1 MANIDINSYITI
13 FISLIAVIIAILGY
27 LDNRKNIK
35 IVKVR
40 ENEKNDIR
48 NILKEL
54 KETSDTLK
62 EFPDYTYFDS
72 LPFIIY
78 DISREVYEN
87 ETLSLKFEF
96 QGVQS
101 KHFSVD
107 PNSITAK
114 SLRNLVKKVI
124 DINKKGEYC
133 GYPSIKFMD
142 NPDVISDKQFDL
154 NEFMYIFAKIE
165 GNISKLNE
173 FEYLI
178 DSFDSEILKMIE
190 KPYEK
195 IFELLADI
203 FHKKVYSIEFNRN
216 MKPSEI
222 EEKMEKMVNYEQ
234 ILDQSTYL
242 STDVASRIDELRRDL
257 SKQILI

>member
-1 MANIDINSYITI
+1 MANIDVDSYITI

-35 IVKVR
+35 IVRER

-48 NILKEL
+48 NVLKEL
-54 KETSDTLK
+54 KTTSDTLK
-62 EFPDYTYFDS
+62 EFPDYTYFNLLD
-72 LPFIIY
+72 FIIY

-96 QGVQS
+96 QDIKT
-101 KHFSVD
+101 KHHSIDV
-107 PNSITAK
+107 NSITAK
-114 SLRNLVKKVI
+114 TLRSMVKKVDDFYKTGENFISLDIIFI
-124 DINKKGEYC
+124 D
-133 GYPSIKFMD
+133 D
-142 NPDVISDKQFDL
+142 PDVIMNKYFEL
-154 NEFMYIFAKIE
+154 NNFVDIFIKIE
-165 GNISKLNE
+165 DDISKLKE

-178 DSFDSEILKMIE
+178 DSFDPEIIKMIE
-190 KPYEK
+190 KSYEK
-195 IFELLADI
+195 ILKLLADI
-203 FHKKVYSIEFNRN
+203 YHKKSYTIELNRN

-222 EEKMEKMVNYEQ
+222 EYEIEKMLNYEE
-234 ILDQSTYL
+234 IAEQSTYL